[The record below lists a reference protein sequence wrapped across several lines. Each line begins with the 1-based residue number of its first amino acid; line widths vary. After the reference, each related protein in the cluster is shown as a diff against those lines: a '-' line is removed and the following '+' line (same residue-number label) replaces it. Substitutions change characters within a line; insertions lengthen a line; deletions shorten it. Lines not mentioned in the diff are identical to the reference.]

1 MATADKSYSYLS
13 DYIDG
18 TKSTI
23 VVNGKSI
30 LTWYGGDMPPGGASG
45 DSQGEADFE
54 AWVAAGAQNN

>member
-1 MATADKSYSYLS
+1 MSTAAKSYSYLS
-13 DYIDG
+13 NYIDG

-30 LTWYGGDMPPGGASG
+30 LTWYGGDMPPGGASS
-45 DSQGEADFE
+45 DAQGQSDLE